1 MIAVGAIAQR
11 LVDEQMARHA
21 PHHGEHALVGDL
33 AAGELLLDHPRAG
46 RLVRVARP
54 LHYPLRGFLIGAAV
68 GVRRGGRPVSPL
80 SCAFSRW
87 SEPKRTSTKS
97 SAVTVVIPGI
107 ITRPSDSFLLHS
119 RYSGRYRGPTESV
132 ADVCDVLSFNEFP

>member
-1 MIAVGAIAQR
+1 MIAVGAIVQR
-11 LVDEQMARHA
+11 LVDEKMARHA

-33 AAGELLLDHPRAG
+33 TAGELLLHHPRAG

-80 SCAFSRW
+80 SCALSPAGQSSSCISARWLVRSRCSGVSDTKPSCTAPMSVPS
-87 SEPKRTSTKS
+87 SESHRASPPP
-97 SAVTVVIPGI
+97 IQ
-107 ITRPSDSFLLHS
+107 
-119 RYSGRYRGPTESV
+119 
-132 ADVCDVLSFNEFP
+132 